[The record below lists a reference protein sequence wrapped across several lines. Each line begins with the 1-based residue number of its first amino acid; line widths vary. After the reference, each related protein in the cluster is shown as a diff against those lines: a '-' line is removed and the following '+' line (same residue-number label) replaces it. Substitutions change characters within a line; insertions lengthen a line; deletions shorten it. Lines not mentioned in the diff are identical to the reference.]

1 MVNYMWQLD
10 LKFSNYFFIVNSFLL
25 LIIVFI
31 TTSKKIWST
40 HFFDVLTLSIFMP
53 ILVISNHIGS
63 GMQIIF
69 LAFSSMVFTFY
80 LYYLLSNSLYINS
93 FFGSFGR
100 SISNKTLDF
109 LLLTIGIIFL
119 TFFLINNLGS
129 IGSFD
134 LFYIFENLYKIRE
147 EDNTRA
153 IDNYFSRW
161 FVSII
166 LPALIASY
174 FYKGSKV
181 KMAVAIIGVYILFVT
196 LAMKIH
202 FFMFFLL
209 CFFAIGSKLNKF
221 ILENLVYLFFI
232 GIFLMSWLIGDFL
245 YPFLDRFFYLPG
257 QLNHHY
263 FEFFES
269 NPFNYFDNSKI
280 GLLFVESG
288 YDKPIGFVIDDYFY
302 GGGMNANTGYIAS
315 IYSEL
320 GFLGVFL
327 VSIALSVVLIFL
339 EHLNIKFKTM
349 GYLVS
354 IGIAFEL
361 INAPFTN
368 IILSNGLIFVLLIAI
383 FVKDEFIM
391 YPNNNYNN

>member
-1 MVNYMWQLD
+1 MLLFKFKRYLIVFAIYLFANLIYFDISPMVNYMWQLD

-93 FFGSFGR
+93 FFRSFGR

-147 EDNTRA
+147 EDNT
-153 IDNYFSRW
+153 
-161 FVSII
+161 
-166 LPALIASY
+166 
-174 FYKGSKV
+174 
-181 KMAVAIIGVYILFVT
+181 
-196 LAMKIH
+196 
-202 FFMFFLL
+202 
-209 CFFAIGSKLNKF
+209 
-221 ILENLVYLFFI
+221 
-232 GIFLMSWLIGDFL
+232 
-245 YPFLDRFFYLPG
+245 
-257 QLNHHY
+257 
-263 FEFFES
+263 
-269 NPFNYFDNSKI
+269 
-280 GLLFVESG
+280 
-288 YDKPIGFVIDDYFY
+288 
-302 GGGMNANTGYIAS
+302 
-315 IYSEL
+315 
-320 GFLGVFL
+320 
-327 VSIALSVVLIFL
+327 
-339 EHLNIKFKTM
+339 
-349 GYLVS
+349 
-354 IGIAFEL
+354 
-361 INAPFTN
+361 
-368 IILSNGLIFVLLIAI
+368 
-383 FVKDEFIM
+383 
-391 YPNNNYNN
+391 